1 MAAVVHVLVIAG
13 TFLPL
18 VAMLA
23 ALAAAVWI
31 RDAER
36 VREATARAPRS
47 RKR

>member
-1 MAAVVHVLVIAG
+1 MAALVHVLVVAG

-18 VAMLA
+18 AAMLA

-36 VREATARAPRS
+36 ERERARAAHS